1 MWDRAAVA
9 RQAHNLEV
17 GGSIPPPATK
27 LIFKLN
33 KMKDFLQRRENI
45 LGVFNKAKKDLEQ
58 LNVEIQGEIDVN
70 KQKIQELLTANTGLY
85 EIKDDN
91 TRSIRVFNKLFK

>member
-1 MWDRAAVA
+1 
-9 RQAHNLEV
+9 
-17 GGSIPPPATK
+17 
-27 LIFKLN
+27 
-33 KMKDFLQRRENI
+33 MKDFLQRRENI

-70 KQKIQELLTANTGLY
+70 KQKIQELLTVNTSLY

-91 TRSIRVFNKLFK
+91 TRSIRVFDKLFK

>member
-1 MWDRAAVA
+1 
-9 RQAHNLEV
+9 
-17 GGSIPPPATK
+17 
-27 LIFKLN
+27 
-33 KMKDFLQRRENI
+33 MKDFLQRRENI
-45 LGVFNKAKKDLEQ
+45 FGVFNKAKRDLEQ

-70 KQKIQELLTANTGLY
+70 RQKIQELLTANTSLY

>member
-1 MWDRAAVA
+1 
-9 RQAHNLEV
+9 
-17 GGSIPPPATK
+17 
-27 LIFKLN
+27 
-33 KMKDFLQRRENI
+33 MKDFLQRRESI

-70 KQKIQELLTANTGLY
+70 KQKIQDLLTANTSLY

>member
-1 MWDRAAVA
+1 
-9 RQAHNLEV
+9 
-17 GGSIPPPATK
+17 
-27 LIFKLN
+27 
-33 KMKDFLQRRENI
+33 MKDFLQRRENI

-70 KQKIQELLTANTGLY
+70 KQKIQELLTANTSLY

-91 TRSIRVFNKLFK
+91 TKSISVFAKLFK